1 MSKKEWRPIDILIMH
16 LGADHD
22 RWVDLAIR
30 DKSGVSSEIVRI
42 YKSIILKA
50 ELIAEGKEQ
59 LIK

>member
-1 MSKKEWRPIDILIMH
+1 MKEWRPIDILIMH

-22 RWVDLAIR
+22 RWADLAIR
-30 DKSGVSSEIVRI
+30 DKTGVSSEIVRI
-42 YKSIILKA
+42 YKSVILKA